1 MEFYVDKLDEILQA
15 MKQQR
20 EILQKEYNSCPD
32 GRLNMTK
39 QGDRYRYF
47 HARNVNGRTVYKGI
61 TGDKDVQMRLA
72 RKEFLGQ
79 TLEGIDRDIG
89 LMGSIVRKFTTFDPA
104 SVIGEMKRAYRS
116 LPEKYFFYRGA
127 GAMNN
132 GESGADPAVAA
143 LPGSPESPQGAG
155 TGSRRGHG
163 GVPGAGDDH
172 AQISGATSEHLIA
185 GIGARTNGHS
195 AGESGEAGSD
205 DTDGST
211 TGGTGDMM
219 PDTAGSRRNG
229 ADSKPSGR
237 AAIFAEATAV
247 EAPAVA
253 RAKGSSINSA
263 VFPDGTGTFAN
274 RRGRSN
280 TPARTPDNT
289 ARITR
294 TDSGMYI
301 VQSPVTTAPPHEPLA
316 VQGVSPGA
324 DSLLMSS
331 DAYAKSRLQTH
342 KEWSEAPY
350 RQSDKRPEGKDKIT
364 SRGLHMRSKSEV
376 MIAELLYQY
385 GIPFRYEEPLYI
397 EGFMLVPDFTFRGA
411 DLLKFYWE
419 YCGMMDDPKYV
430 SQHIWKKNLYERN
443 GIVPWKNI
451 YFTYESGGNI
461 DLKAIRHFIEDN
473 ILPRM

>member
-1 MEFYVDKLDEILQA
+1 
-15 MKQQR
+15 
-20 EILQKEYNSCPD
+20 
-32 GRLNMTK
+32 
-39 QGDRYRYF
+39 
-47 HARNVNGRTVYKGI
+47 
-61 TGDKDVQMRLA
+61 
-72 RKEFLGQ
+72 
-79 TLEGIDRDIG
+79 
-89 LMGSIVRKFTTFDPA
+89 
-104 SVIGEMKRAYRS
+104 
-116 LPEKYFFYRGA
+116 
-127 GAMNN
+127 
-132 GESGADPAVAA
+132 
-143 LPGSPESPQGAG
+143 
-155 TGSRRGHG
+155 
-163 GVPGAGDDH
+163 
-172 AQISGATSEHLIA
+172 
-185 GIGARTNGHS
+185 
-195 AGESGEAGSD
+195 
-205 DTDGST
+205 
-211 TGGTGDMM
+211 MM

-237 AAIFAEATAV
+237 AAIFTEATTV

-253 RAKGSSINSA
+253 RVKGSSINSA

-301 VQSPVTTAPPHEPLA
+301 VQPPVTTAPPHEPLA

-331 DAYAKSRLQTH
+331 DAYAKSRLQAH
-342 KEWSEAPY
+342 KEWSEVPY

-397 EGFMLVPDFTFRGA
+397 EGFMLIPDFTFRGP

-430 SQHIWKKNLYERN
+430 DHHIWKKNLYERN

>member
-15 MKQQR
+15 MKRQR
-20 EILQKEYNSCPD
+20 DFLQKEYDSCPD

-47 HARNVNGRTVYKGI
+47 HARNINGRTVYKGI
-61 TGDKDVQMRLA
+61 TGDRDVQMQLA
-72 RKEFLGQ
+72 RKEFLEQ

-89 LMGSIVRKFTTFDPA
+89 LVGSVVRKFTVFDPA
-104 SVIGEMKRAYRS
+104 RVIGEMKRAYRS

-127 GAMNN
+127 EEMDSDQAGGISESAPSPAAPQSSRKAGAESSAGN
-132 GESGADPAVAA
+132 G
-143 LPGSPESPQGAG
+143 
-155 TGSRRGHG
+155 RN
-163 GVPGAGDDH
+163 PGAG
-172 AQISGATSEHLIA
+172 
-185 GIGARTNGHS
+185 NGH
-195 AGESGEAGSD
+195 ARICEANPERQPAASN
-205 DTDGST
+205 TST
-211 TGGTGDMM
+211 N
-219 PDTAGSRRNG
+219 AH
-229 ADSKPSGR
+229 
-237 AAIFAEATAV
+237 TAV
-247 EAPAVA
+247 EAGSHDIAGIVTDGDGTVTPNRPESSRKDRANWKSSGRVTAFDETTTPAA
-253 RAKGSSINSA
+253 SAMNAAKSGGILSA
-263 VFPDGTGTFAN
+263 ENPKGTGTFAN
-274 RRGRSN
+274 RRGHS
-280 TPARTPDNT
+280 AVSGQASVST
-289 ARITR
+289 ANLTR
-294 TDSGMYI
+294 TDSGVY
-301 VQSPVTTAPPHEPLA
+301 VVRSPLTTAPPHEPLA

-331 DAYAKSRLQTH
+331 DAYAKSRLQAH

-350 RQSDKRPEGKDKIT
+350 RQNDRHPEGKDKIT

-430 SQHIWKKNLYERN
+430 DHHIWKKNLYERG

>member
-1 MEFYVDKLDEILQA
+1 
-15 MKQQR
+15 
-20 EILQKEYNSCPD
+20 
-32 GRLNMTK
+32 
-39 QGDRYRYF
+39 
-47 HARNVNGRTVYKGI
+47 
-61 TGDKDVQMRLA
+61 
-72 RKEFLGQ
+72 
-79 TLEGIDRDIG
+79 
-89 LMGSIVRKFTTFDPA
+89 
-104 SVIGEMKRAYRS
+104 
-116 LPEKYFFYRGA
+116 
-127 GAMNN
+127 
-132 GESGADPAVAA
+132 
-143 LPGSPESPQGAG
+143 
-155 TGSRRGHG
+155 
-163 GVPGAGDDH
+163 
-172 AQISGATSEHLIA
+172 
-185 GIGARTNGHS
+185 
-195 AGESGEAGSD
+195 
-205 DTDGST
+205 
-211 TGGTGDMM
+211 MM

-229 ADSKPSGR
+229 ADSKLSGR

-331 DAYAKSRLQTH
+331 DAYAKSRLQAH

-397 EGFMLVPDFTFRGA
+397 EGFMLVPDFTFRGP

-430 SQHIWKKNLYERN
+430 DHHIWKKNLYERN

>member
-20 EILQKEYNSCPD
+20 EILQKEYDSCPD

-79 TLEGIDRDIG
+79 TLEGIDRNIG
-89 LMGSIVRKFTTFDPA
+89 LMGSMVRKFTTFDPA

-132 GESGADPAVAA
+132 GESEADHAVAA
-143 LPGSPESPQGAG
+143 LPESPESPQGAG
-155 TGSRRGHG
+155 TGSRTGRGG
-163 GVPGAGDDH
+163 GPGAGDDH
-172 AQISGATSEHLIA
+172 TQISGATSEHLA
-185 GIGARTNGHS
+185 SIGARTNGHS
-195 AGESGEAGSD
+195 AGESGEAGSH

-211 TGGTGDMM
+211 TGGTGDMV
-219 PDTAGSRRNG
+219 PDTAGSRRNS

-263 VFPDGTGTFAN
+263 VFPDGTSTFAN

-280 TPARTPDNT
+280 TPARTTDNT

-331 DAYAKSRLQTH
+331 DAYAKSRLQAH
-342 KEWSEAPY
+342 KEWSEASY

-430 SQHIWKKNLYERN
+430 DHHIWKKNLYERN